1 MNAEIAQHV
10 RDTAA
15 QLGAGV
21 PYALKVMAGQLADDP
36 DMGQPSGLPGILT
49 VMVDGDLFEDCPA
62 LAVGYIREPDRIEI
76 RYVNPAPS
84 AEPAADTQAQ
94 AQDQHA
100 DPAADT
106 QDQDQD
112 QPADPAADTVTGR
125 VIADAWQ
132 RITRWLQHN
141 APDSHA
147 ALRAGVS
154 PTTITALEHD
164 LGIQIPADLRALWFL
179 TAGDDGVNGAGCLP
193 GNQALM
199 TLDAVAAFY
208 GQQMD
213 SQAHQDTLNARRP
226 ECDRITVWK
235 AAWIPVV
242 SYGAAD
248 RTSGLYLD
256 AATGYLGRWSRYN
269 EGPGDELDTLATYL
283 EDVADML
290 EAPALATRDK
300 PGLVGG
306 ALVWGSRLDP
316 AQEDRWQPLTG

>member
-1 MNAEIAQHV
+1 MNVEIAADV
-10 RDTAA
+10 RETAT

-21 PYALKVMAGQLADDP
+21 PYALKVLASQLADDP
-36 DMGQPSGLPGILT
+36 GMGLPSGLPGILT
-49 VMVDGDLFEDCPA
+49 VTVDGDLFEGCPA

-76 RYVNPAPS
+76 RYVALAPS
-84 AEPAADTQAQ
+84 AEPAANSRG
-94 AQDQHA
+94 
-100 DPAADT
+100 
-106 QDQDQD
+106 QDQD
-112 QPADPAADTVTGR
+112 QPADPAADAVTGR
-125 VIADAWQ
+125 EITDAWQ
-132 RITRWLQHN
+132 RITRWLQRN

-147 ALRAGVS
+147 ALRTGMSSTSIA
-154 PTTITALEHD
+154 ALEDD
-164 LGIQIPADLRALWFL
+164 LGIQVPTSLRALWLL
-179 TAGDDGVNGAGCLP
+179 TAGDDGVSGAGCLP

-199 TLDAVAAFY
+199 PADAVAAFY
-208 GQQMD
+208 RQQMD
-213 SQAHQDTLNARRP
+213 SQAHEDTLNARRS
-226 ECDRITVWK
+226 EYDRITVWK

-269 EGPGDELDTLATYL
+269 EGPGDEPDTLATYL

-290 EAPALATRDK
+290 ETPALATRDK

-316 AQEDRWQPLTG
+316 AREDRWQPLTG

>member
-1 MNAEIAQHV
+1 MNVEISPHIHG
-10 RDTAA
+10 AA
-15 QLGAGV
+15 MQIGSGV
-21 PYALKVMAGQLADDP
+21 PYALKVLAVQLADDP

-49 VMVDGDLFEDCPA
+49 VIVDGDVFDDCPA

-76 RYVNPAPS
+76 RYVNPARS
-84 AEPAADTQAQ
+84 ASMAVGAAQDRVQDSPAA
-94 AQDQHA
+94 
-100 DPAADT
+100 PAAE
-106 QDQDQD
+106 
-112 QPADPAADTVTGR
+112 TVTR
-125 VIADAWQ
+125 REIADAWQ

-141 APDSHA
+141 AADSYA

-154 PTTITALEHD
+154 AANITALENGLD
-164 LGIQIPADLRALWFL
+164 LPMPASLRMLWSL

-199 TLDAVAAFY
+199 TLDAVVAFY
-208 GQQMD
+208 RQQVD
-213 SQAHQDTLNARRP
+213 SQAHQDTLNARRA

-235 AAWIPVV
+235 TTWIPVV
-242 SYGAAD
+242 SYGTAD

-256 AATGYLGRWSRYN
+256 TETGYLGRWSRYN
-269 EGPGDELDTLATYL
+269 EGADDELDTLVTYL

-290 EAPALATRDK
+290 ENPALATRDK

-316 AQEDRWQPLTG
+316 AQEDRWQPLRG